1 MERTIDFVSLLSNV
15 QRFISSRYS
24 ATLTQ
29 EDKQSQLKPYIEKF
43 IHDYEYR
50 VEGLTTE
57 SLTDKLYSEM
67 AEYSV
72 LTPFLGKDNVEE
84 ININAWNDIAITFTD
99 GSIKKLE
106 EHFYSPQ
113 HATDI
118 VKRLLH
124 HSGMIID
131 NASPMSQG
139 HLPNNTRIT
148 ALKAPIV
155 DEEIGV
161 SVSIRLLHPSRV
173 NRQQIVKSGNATE
186 KMIDFLCMC
195 MRYGV
200 STVVAGAT
208 SSGKTT
214 LLNALLST
222 IPDNKRV
229 FTIESGSRE
238 LSLVRKDESGNV
250 VNNVVHTLSR
260 PSDNETY
267 DITQED
273 LVVASLRFNPDIVCV
288 GEMRD
293 VECYSAVEASLTGH
307 TVVST
312 VHAFAADS
320 AHMRIAL
327 LCQKRFPI
335 EFKTSLMQAGQAFPI
350 VVYTHK
356 LENNDRKIM
365 DISEC
370 EILPNGDR
378 KYHTLFRYKII
389 KNQFIDG
396 RFVTEG
402 YFEQPEIMS
411 DNLQRKLLQFGVSHD
426 ELSKFLEKG
435 ADYT

>member
-1 MERTIDFVSLLSNV
+1 MKRQIEFVELLSNV
-15 QRFISSRYS
+15 QQYISSRYS
-24 ATLTQ
+24 AALTN
-29 EDKQSQLKPYIEKF
+29 DQSQLSSYIEKY
-43 IHDYEYR
+43 IRDNDYE
-50 VEGLTTE
+50 VDGLTRE
-57 SLTDKLYSEM
+57 KLIQKLYSEM
-67 AEYSV
+67 AEYSI
-72 LTPFLGKDNVEE
+72 LTPFLGKDNIEE
-84 ININAWNDIAITFTD
+84 ININAWDDIAVTYTNGKIV
-99 GSIKKLE
+99 KLK
-106 EHFYSPQ
+106 EHFHSSQ
-113 HATDI
+113 HAVDI

-131 NASPMSQG
+131 NAAPMSQG

-155 DEEIGV
+155 DEDVGV

-173 NRQQIVKSGNATE
+173 NKEQIVKTGTATQ

-195 MRYGV
+195 MRYGI

-238 LSLVRKDESGNV
+238 LSLVRRKGSKI

-260 PSDNETY
+260 PSDNEAY

-312 VHAFAADS
+312 VHAFAADA

-335 EFKTSLMQAGQAFPI
+335 DFGTSLMQAGQAFPL
-350 VVYTHK
+350 VVYSHK
-356 LENNDRKIM
+356 LENNERKIM

-370 EILPNGDR
+370 EILPDGER
-378 KYHTLFRYKII
+378 KYHTLFRYHITRNEYVKG
-389 KNQFIDG
+389 K
-396 RFVTEG
+396 FVTEG

-411 DNLQRKLLQFGVSHD
+411 EAMQRKLLQFGVPQN
-426 ELSKFLEKG
+426 ELAKFLEKG
-435 ADYT
+435 ADYS